1 MRKKD
6 IYFSYRKKSLTD
18 KDDNTSILEAAP
30 QASITPSQEYP
41 IAPAESKEQTV
52 APSPL
57 KNSGGRGY
65 TPRTSRRIKI
75 VGCRECDNCLKP
87 NCRVCESCV
96 DKKIYGGLGK
106 INKR

>member
-1 MRKKD
+1 M
-6 IYFSYRKKSLTD
+6 TD
-18 KDDNTSILEAAP
+18 KDDNTSILEDFP
-30 QASITPSQEYP
+30 QASITPAQSKGYHVTPSQSQGYP
-41 IAPAESKEQTV
+41 FAPAESNENTV

-75 VGCRECDNCLKP
+75 VGCKECDNCLKP
-87 NCRVCESCV
+87 NCRVCESCL